1 MRPPPLDDDVNES
14 FGWCCDEFFGAFSNV
29 QFSLSIGNNFY
40 HHTFTSSSSSAHHG
54 EREREREREMHGTTT
69 AGLVSTSLSP
79 TFFSRGR
86 RGSFGGRWRRD
97 ADARFCRLGCVE
109 LTTRKRRRR
118 RKERIENAVSATRKM
133 EENGGDE
140 NKSERM
146 ERGRNA
152 SGSGRGDASPSSS
165 YRKKK
170 NRRLNRKKRREQL
183 QERNRSE
190 RENDVVAEGTT
201 FPLSE
206 SNDENKAKE
215 TVIEVMSSS
224 KESSKYGSIQETTT
238 SISTASSRDEMA
250 EPEVVVATDDLQ
262 QEGWAFTFP
271 KSMDELSYTYQSAP
285 ARYKLMVCCACAFVV
300 CNMDKINMSVAVI
313 PMSREFSWDTA
324 QSGILQSSFFYGFA
338 LSQIP
343 GGFMNTKYGG
353 ARVLPFG
360 LSFISLATLAIPFA
374 GDNLPALFFARAL
387 VGLGEGVVPSA
398 VTDII
403 ARAMPVGERSR
414 AVAFTF
420 SGFNVGSIL
429 GLSVAPF
436 IMEKTGWRGMF
447 DIFGSFGALWIVIAL
462 GLFGAGGVTTNAVD
476 EGKIPVTNLF
486 GSRQEAEEPGK
497 ANEEITFEDVPWGQ
511 FANSD
516 PIKAL
521 AFVHFVGNW
530 GTYVVLAWLPTYFT
544 EEVGL
549 SLTNASLLTLLPPVA
564 NIAVGTLAGPT
575 ADRLIQR
582 GTDLTLVRKGCQSV
596 AFAAPAFAMLL
607 STYFEDPVAT
617 VILLTIGISFQSFS
631 YAGLYSNHQDLSP
644 KYASIFLGIT
654 NTCGALPGVIGVPL
668 TGYLI
673 KETQEWELSMFGP
686 AIILYCLG
694 IAVYWKWGSGKRLA
708 FDKPK
713 ST

>member
-1 MRPPPLDDDVNES
+1 MRAADDDEEEEEE
-14 FGWCCDEFFGAFSNV
+14 DERVMIASSRYFSV
-29 QFSLSIGNNFY
+29 AA
-40 HHTFTSSSSSAHHG
+40 SSSA
-54 EREREREREMHGTTT
+54 
-69 AGLVSTSLSP
+69 
-79 TFFSRGR
+79 RG
-86 RGSFGGRWRRD
+86 
-97 ADARFCRLGCVE
+97 ADE
-109 LTTRKRRRR
+109 RRRR
-118 RKERIENAVSATRKM
+118 RNKNELWCRPCFNKMTVESSMRRTRVKATRNEDEEDFEDVSSSFSFMVSSGNDNNNNNSNNNNNNRRMNRKERRRLLGERKKQRSENEEEDNKDDESNEVKERMIEMTRSSS
-133 EENGGDE
+133 EENNSKLE
-140 NKSERM
+140 P
-146 ERGRNA
+146 RGA
-152 SGSGRGDASPSSS
+152 A
-165 YRKKK
+165 
-170 NRRLNRKKRREQL
+170 
-183 QERNRSE
+183 
-190 RENDVVAEGTT
+190 AE
-201 FPLSE
+201 
-206 SNDENKAKE
+206 K
-215 TVIEVMSSS
+215 
-224 KESSKYGSIQETTT
+224 TTT
-238 SISTASSRDEMA
+238 TTTTVSRSDDATA
-250 EPEVVVATDDLQ
+250 EPEVVLTTDDMQ

-271 KSMDELSYTYQSAP
+271 KSVNELSDTYQSAP

-343 GGFMNTKYGG
+343 GGFLNTKFGG
-353 ARVLPFG
+353 ARVLPLG
-360 LSFISLATLAIPFA
+360 LTFISLATLAIPVA

-436 IMEKTGWRGMF
+436 IMEKTGWKGMF
-447 DIFGSFGALWIVIAL
+447 DIFGSFGALWIVLAL
-462 GLFGAGGVTTNAVD
+462 GMFAAGGVTTKAID
-476 EGKIPVTNLF
+476 EGKTPVTNLF
-486 GSRQEAEEPGK
+486 GSRQEADEEPGK
-497 ANEEITFEDVPWGQ
+497 PKEEITFENVPWGQ

-544 EEVGL
+544 QEVGL
-549 SLTNASLLTLLPPVA
+549 SLTNASLLTLLPPIA

-575 ADRLIQR
+575 ADGLIQR
-582 GTDLTLVRKGCQSV
+582 GTDLTIVRKGCQSV

-644 KYASIFLGIT
+644 KYASILLGIT

-686 AIILYCLG
+686 AIILYSLG
-694 IAVYWKWGSGKRLA
+694 IAAYWKWGSGERLV
-708 FDKPK
+708 FETKVNVE
-713 ST
+713 

>member
-1 MRPPPLDDDVNES
+1 MRAADDDEEEEEEE
-14 FGWCCDEFFGAFSNV
+14 DERVMIASSRYFSV
-29 QFSLSIGNNFY
+29 AA
-40 HHTFTSSSSSAHHG
+40 SSSA
-54 EREREREREMHGTTT
+54 
-69 AGLVSTSLSP
+69 
-79 TFFSRGR
+79 RG
-86 RGSFGGRWRRD
+86 
-97 ADARFCRLGCVE
+97 ADE
-109 LTTRKRRRR
+109 RRRR
-118 RKERIENAVSATRKM
+118 RRNKNELWCRPCFNKMTVESSMRRTRVKATRNEDEEDFEDVSSSFSFMVSSGNDNNNNNSNNNNNRRMNRKERRRLLGERKKQRSEKEEEDNKDDESNEVKERMIEMTRSSS
-133 EENGGDE
+133 EENNSKLE
-140 NKSERM
+140 P
-146 ERGRNA
+146 RGA
-152 SGSGRGDASPSSS
+152 A
-165 YRKKK
+165 
-170 NRRLNRKKRREQL
+170 
-183 QERNRSE
+183 
-190 RENDVVAEGTT
+190 AE
-201 FPLSE
+201 
-206 SNDENKAKE
+206 K
-215 TVIEVMSSS
+215 
-224 KESSKYGSIQETTT
+224 TTT
-238 SISTASSRDEMA
+238 TTTTVSRSDDATA
-250 EPEVVVATDDLQ
+250 EPEVVLTTDDMQ

-271 KSMDELSYTYQSAP
+271 KSVNELSDTYQSAP

-343 GGFMNTKYGG
+343 GGFLNTKFGG
-353 ARVLPFG
+353 ARVLPLG
-360 LSFISLATLAIPFA
+360 LTFISLATLAIPVA

-447 DIFGSFGALWIVIAL
+447 DIFGSFGALWIVLAL
-462 GLFGAGGVTTNAVD
+462 GMFAAGGVTTKAID
-476 EGKIPVTNLF
+476 EGKTPVTNLF
-486 GSRQEAEEPGK
+486 GSRQEAEEEPGK
-497 ANEEITFEDVPWGQ
+497 PKEEITFENVPWGQ

-544 EEVGL
+544 QEVGL
-549 SLTNASLLTLLPPVA
+549 SLTNASLLTLLPPIA

-575 ADRLIQR
+575 ADGLIQR
-582 GTDLTLVRKGCQSV
+582 GTDLTIVRKGCQSV

-644 KYASIFLGIT
+644 KYASILLGIT

-686 AIILYCLG
+686 AIILYSLG
-694 IAVYWKWGSGKRLA
+694 IAAYWKWGSGERLV
-708 FDKPK
+708 FETKVNVE
-713 ST
+713 

>member
-1 MRPPPLDDDVNES
+1 MRAADDDEEEEEEE
-14 FGWCCDEFFGAFSNV
+14 DERVMIASSRYFSV
-29 QFSLSIGNNFY
+29 AA
-40 HHTFTSSSSSAHHG
+40 SSSA
-54 EREREREREMHGTTT
+54 
-69 AGLVSTSLSP
+69 
-79 TFFSRGR
+79 RG
-86 RGSFGGRWRRD
+86 
-97 ADARFCRLGCVE
+97 ADE
-109 LTTRKRRRR
+109 RRRR
-118 RKERIENAVSATRKM
+118 RRNKNELWCRPCFNKMTVESSMRRTRVKATRNEDEEDFEDVSSSFSFMVSSGNDNNNNNSNNNNNRRMNRKERRRLLGERKKQRSEKEEEDNKDDESNEVKERMIKMTRSSS
-133 EENGGDE
+133 EENNSKLE
-140 NKSERM
+140 P
-146 ERGRNA
+146 RGA
-152 SGSGRGDASPSSS
+152 A
-165 YRKKK
+165 
-170 NRRLNRKKRREQL
+170 
-183 QERNRSE
+183 
-190 RENDVVAEGTT
+190 AE
-201 FPLSE
+201 
-206 SNDENKAKE
+206 K
-215 TVIEVMSSS
+215 
-224 KESSKYGSIQETTT
+224 TTT
-238 SISTASSRDEMA
+238 TTTTVSRSDDATA
-250 EPEVVVATDDLQ
+250 EPEVVLTTDDMQ

-271 KSMDELSYTYQSAP
+271 KSVNELSDTYQSAP

-343 GGFMNTKYGG
+343 GGFLNTKFGG
-353 ARVLPFG
+353 ARVLPLG
-360 LSFISLATLAIPFA
+360 LTFISLATLAIPVA

-436 IMEKTGWRGMF
+436 IMEKTGWKGMF
-447 DIFGSFGALWIVIAL
+447 DIFGSFGALWIVLAL
-462 GLFGAGGVTTNAVD
+462 GLFAAGGVTTKAID
-476 EGKIPVTNLF
+476 EGKTPVTNLF
-486 GSRQEAEEPGK
+486 GSRQEAEDEPGK
-497 ANEEITFEDVPWGQ
+497 PKEEITFENVPWGQ

-544 EEVGL
+544 QEVGL
-549 SLTNASLLTLLPPVA
+549 SLTNASLLTLLPPIA

-575 ADRLIQR
+575 ADGLIQR
-582 GTDLTLVRKGCQSV
+582 GTDLTIVRKGCQSV

-644 KYASIFLGIT
+644 KYASILLGIT

-686 AIILYCLG
+686 AIILYSLG
-694 IAVYWKWGSGKRLA
+694 IAAYWKWGSGERLV
-708 FDKPK
+708 FETKVNVE
-713 ST
+713 

>member
-1 MRPPPLDDDVNES
+1 MTKS
-14 FGWCCDEFFGAFSNV
+14 KADEFGKIFLQRERTRARKEER
-29 QFSLSIGNNFY
+29 QRE
-40 HHTFTSSSSSAHHG
+40 T
-54 EREREREREMHGTTT
+54 ERERESQLTMLAAASSFPSTFSFFNAAKTKNRRRRRGGCCRCSSSTRRGGEEEHRRRRGKERINNNNKSNGRKESFDDVFSLKATT
-69 AGLVSTSLSP
+69 APSDGGGGE
-79 TFFSRGR
+79 RG
-86 RGSFGGRWRRD
+86 GNED
-97 ADARFCRLGCVE
+97 EIVE
-109 LTTRKRRRR
+109 AEKRRRR
-118 RKERIENAVSATRKM
+118 DGAGEASSSSGSVESTNNNNKRLKNRKERRRFGKIAR
-133 EENGGDE
+133 GGDDGKE
-140 NKSERM
+140 GSVVSSFVNESANRM
-146 ERGRNA
+146 
-152 SGSGRGDASPSSS
+152 
-165 YRKKK
+165 
-170 NRRLNRKKRREQL
+170 
-183 QERNRSE
+183 
-190 RENDVVAEGTT
+190 
-201 FPLSE
+201 
-206 SNDENKAKE
+206 KE
-215 TVIEVMSSS
+215 EVMKMTSSS
-224 KESSKYGSIQETTT
+224 KESGAYEPNAASAARTTT
-238 SISTASSRDEMA
+238 ALSKRSDDAA
-250 EPEVVVATDDLQ
+250 VEPEVVLTTDDMQ

-271 KSMDELSYTYQSAP
+271 KSVDELSNTYQSAP

-313 PMSREFSWDTA
+313 PMSREFAWDTA

-343 GGFMNTKYGG
+343 GGFLNTKFGG
-353 ARVLPFG
+353 ARVLPLG
-360 LSFISLATLAIPFA
+360 LTFISLATLAIPFA

-447 DIFGSFGALWIVIAL
+447 DIFGSFGALWIVLAL
-462 GLFGAGGVTTNAVD
+462 GLFSAGGVTTRAID
-476 EGKIPVTNLF
+476 EGKVPVTNLF
-486 GSRQEAEEPGK
+486 GSRQEAESEPGK
-497 ANEEITFEDVPWGQ
+497 PKEEITFENVPWGQ

-544 EEVGL
+544 QEVGL
-549 SLTNASLLTLLPPVA
+549 SLTNASLLTLLPPIA

-575 ADRLIQR
+575 ADGLIQR

-644 KYASIFLGIT
+644 KYASILLGIT

-686 AIILYCLG
+686 AIILYSLG
-694 IAVYWKWGSGKRLA
+694 IAAYWKWGSGERLE

>member
-1 MRPPPLDDDVNES
+1 MQARAGDDDEEDEREMVFASSSRS
-14 FGWCCDEFFGAFSNV
+14 FSVA
-29 QFSLSIGNNFY
+29 
-40 HHTFTSSSSSAHHG
+40 TSSSSASCG
-54 EREREREREMHGTTT
+54 
-69 AGLVSTSLSP
+69 
-79 TFFSRGR
+79 
-86 RGSFGGRWRRD
+86 
-97 ADARFCRLGCVE
+97 ADE
-109 LTTRKRRRR
+109 RRRR
-118 RKERIENAVSATRKM
+118 RNKNELCRPCFNKTTVESSSMRRTRVKATRNENEEDFEDVPSSFSFMVSSGNDNNTNNSNTNNNRRMNRKERRRMLGERKKQTVLSENEEEDDKDDESNKTKEMMIEMTRSSS
-133 EENGGDE
+133 EENNSKLE
-140 NKSERM
+140 P
-146 ERGRNA
+146 RGTA
-152 SGSGRGDASPSSS
+152 
-165 YRKKK
+165 
-170 NRRLNRKKRREQL
+170 
-183 QERNRSE
+183 
-190 RENDVVAEGTT
+190 AEKTR
-201 FPLSE
+201 
-206 SNDENKAKE
+206 
-215 TVIEVMSSS
+215 
-224 KESSKYGSIQETTT
+224 TTT
-238 SISTASSRDEMA
+238 TTVSRSDDATA
-250 EPEVVVATDDLQ
+250 EPEVVLTTDDMQ

-271 KSMDELSYTYQSAP
+271 KSVNELSDTYQSAP

-343 GGFMNTKYGG
+343 GGFLNTKFGG
-353 ARVLPFG
+353 ARVLPLG
-360 LSFISLATLAIPFA
+360 LTFISLATLAIPLA

-447 DIFGSFGALWIVIAL
+447 DIFGSFGALWIVLAL
-462 GLFGAGGVTTNAVD
+462 GLFAAGGVTTKAID
-476 EGKIPVTNLF
+476 EGKTPVTNLF
-486 GSRQEAEEPGK
+486 GSRQEADQEPGK
-497 ANEEITFEDVPWGQ
+497 PKEEITFENVPWGQ

-544 EEVGL
+544 QEVGL
-549 SLTNASLLTLLPPVA
+549 SLTNASLLTLLPPIA

-575 ADRLIQR
+575 ADGLIQR
-582 GTDLTLVRKGCQSV
+582 GTDLTIVRKGCQSV

-644 KYASIFLGIT
+644 KYASILLGIT

-686 AIILYCLG
+686 AIILYSLG
-694 IAVYWKWGSGKRLA
+694 IAAYWKWGSGERLV
-708 FDKPK
+708 FETKVNVE
-713 ST
+713 

>member
-1 MRPPPLDDDVNES
+1 MMLAAASSFPSTFSFFNAAKTKNRRRRRGCCRCSSSTRRGGEEEHRRRRGKERINNNKSNGRKESFDDV
-14 FGWCCDEFFGAFSNV
+14 
-29 QFSLSIGNNFY
+29 FSLKATTAPSDGGG
-40 HHTFTSSSSSAHHG
+40 G
-54 EREREREREMHGTTT
+54 ER
-69 AGLVSTSLSP
+69 
-79 TFFSRGR
+79 
-86 RGSFGGRWRRD
+86 GGNED
-97 ADARFCRLGCVE
+97 EIVE
-109 LTTRKRRRR
+109 AEKRRRR
-118 RKERIENAVSATRKM
+118 DGAGEASSSSGSVESTNNNNKRLKNRKERRRFGKIAR
-133 EENGGDE
+133 GGDDGKE
-140 NKSERM
+140 GSVVSSFVNESANRM
-146 ERGRNA
+146 
-152 SGSGRGDASPSSS
+152 
-165 YRKKK
+165 
-170 NRRLNRKKRREQL
+170 
-183 QERNRSE
+183 
-190 RENDVVAEGTT
+190 
-201 FPLSE
+201 
-206 SNDENKAKE
+206 KE
-215 TVIEVMSSS
+215 EVMKMTSSS
-224 KESSKYGSIQETTT
+224 KESGAYEPNAASAARTTT
-238 SISTASSRDEMA
+238 ALSKRSDDAA
-250 EPEVVVATDDLQ
+250 VEPEVVLTTDDMQ

-271 KSMDELSYTYQSAP
+271 KSVDELSNTYQSAP

-313 PMSREFSWDTA
+313 PMSREFAWDTA

-343 GGFMNTKYGG
+343 GGFLNTKFGG
-353 ARVLPFG
+353 ARVLPLG
-360 LSFISLATLAIPFA
+360 LTFISLATLAIPFA

-447 DIFGSFGALWIVIAL
+447 DIFGSFGALWIVLAL
-462 GLFGAGGVTTNAVD
+462 GLFSAGGVTTRAID
-476 EGKIPVTNLF
+476 EGKVPVTNLF
-486 GSRQEAEEPGK
+486 GSRQEAESEPGK
-497 ANEEITFEDVPWGQ
+497 PKEEITFENVPWGQ

-544 EEVGL
+544 QEVGL
-549 SLTNASLLTLLPPVA
+549 SLTNASLLTLLPPIA

-575 ADRLIQR
+575 ADGLIQR

-644 KYASIFLGIT
+644 KYASILLGIT

-686 AIILYCLG
+686 AIILYSLG
-694 IAVYWKWGSGKRLA
+694 IAAYWKWGSGERLE

>member
-1 MRPPPLDDDVNES
+1 MLAASS
-14 FGWCCDEFFGAFSNV
+14 FPSAFSFNA
-29 QFSLSIGNNFY
+29 
-40 HHTFTSSSSSAHHG
+40 SA
-54 EREREREREMHGTTT
+54 TTT
-69 AGLVSTSLSP
+69 N
-79 TFFSRGR
+79 
-86 RGSFGGRWRRD
+86 
-97 ADARFCRLGCVE
+97 
-109 LTTRKRRRR
+109 RRRR
-118 RKERIENAVSATRKM
+118 RRRGGGGEEHRRRRGKEWIDDNSGGRTKSFDVFSLKATAPSGGGGGGGERGGNEDEIVEAEKRRRDGAGEASSSSGSVESTKNNKRLKNRKERRRFSKIAL
-133 EENGGDE
+133 GGDGD
-140 NKSERM
+140 K
-146 ERGRNA
+146 GRVV
-152 SGSGRGDASPSSS
+152 SSF
-165 YRKKK
+165 
-170 NRRLNRKKRREQL
+170 
-183 QERNRSE
+183 
-190 RENDVVAEGTT
+190 V
-201 FPLSE
+201 SE
-206 SNDENKAKE
+206 SANKMKE
-215 TVIEVMSSS
+215 EVMKMTSSS
-224 KESSKYGSIQETTT
+224 KESGAYEPKAASAARTTT
-238 SISTASSRDEMA
+238 ALSKRSDDAA
-250 EPEVVVATDDLQ
+250 VEPEVVLTTDDMQ

-271 KSMDELSYTYQSAP
+271 KSVDELSNTYQSAP

-313 PMSREFSWDTA
+313 PMSREFAWDTA

-343 GGFMNTKYGG
+343 GGFLNTKFGG
-353 ARVLPFG
+353 ARVLPLG
-360 LSFISLATLAIPFA
+360 LTFISLATLAIPFA

-447 DIFGSFGALWIVIAL
+447 GIFGSFGALWIVLAL
-462 GLFGAGGVTTNAVD
+462 SLFSAGGVTTRAID
-476 EGKIPVTNLF
+476 EGKVPVTNLF
-486 GSRQEAEEPGK
+486 GSRQVAEGEPGK
-497 ANEEITFEDVPWGQ
+497 PKEEITFENVPWGQ

-544 EEVGL
+544 QEVGL
-549 SLTNASLLTLLPPVA
+549 SLTNASLLTLLPPIA

-575 ADRLIQR
+575 ADGLIQR

-644 KYASIFLGIT
+644 KYASILLGIT
-654 NTCGALPGVIGVPL
+654 NTCGAFPGVIGVPL

-686 AIILYCLG
+686 AIILYSLG
-694 IAVYWKWGSGKRLA
+694 IAAYWKWGSGERLE

>member
-1 MRPPPLDDDVNES
+1 MRRTRVKATRNENEEDFEDVPSS
-14 FGWCCDEFFGAFSNV
+14 FSFMVSSGNDNNTNNSNT
-29 QFSLSIGNNFY
+29 NNN
-40 HHTFTSSSSSAHHG
+40 
-54 EREREREREMHGTTT
+54 
-69 AGLVSTSLSP
+69 
-79 TFFSRGR
+79 R
-86 RGSFGGRWRRD
+86 RMN
-97 ADARFCRLGCVE
+97 
-109 LTTRKRRRR
+109 
-118 RKERIENAVSATRKM
+118 RKERRRMLGERKKQTVLSENEEEDDKDDESNKTKEMMIEMTRSSS
-133 EENGGDE
+133 EENNSKLE
-140 NKSERM
+140 P
-146 ERGRNA
+146 RGTA
-152 SGSGRGDASPSSS
+152 
-165 YRKKK
+165 
-170 NRRLNRKKRREQL
+170 
-183 QERNRSE
+183 
-190 RENDVVAEGTT
+190 AEKTR
-201 FPLSE
+201 
-206 SNDENKAKE
+206 
-215 TVIEVMSSS
+215 
-224 KESSKYGSIQETTT
+224 TTT
-238 SISTASSRDEMA
+238 TTVSRSDDATA
-250 EPEVVVATDDLQ
+250 EPEVVLTTDDMQ

-271 KSMDELSYTYQSAP
+271 KTVNELSDSYQSAP

-343 GGFMNTKYGG
+343 GGFLNTKFGG
-353 ARVLPFG
+353 ARVLPLG
-360 LSFISLATLAIPFA
+360 LTFISLAT
-374 GDNLPALFFARAL
+374 AL

-447 DIFGSFGALWIVIAL
+447 DIFGSFGALWIVLAL
-462 GLFGAGGVTTNAVD
+462 GLFAAGGVTTKAID
-476 EGKIPVTNLF
+476 EGKTPVTNLF
-486 GSRQEAEEPGK
+486 GSRQEADEEPGK
-497 ANEEITFEDVPWGQ
+497 PKEEITFENVPWGQ

-544 EEVGL
+544 QEVGL
-549 SLTNASLLTLLPPVA
+549 SLTNASLLTLLPPIA

-575 ADRLIQR
+575 ADGLIQR
-582 GTDLTLVRKGCQSV
+582 GTDLTIVRKGCQSV

-644 KYASIFLGIT
+644 KYASILLGIT

-686 AIILYCLG
+686 AIILYSLG
-694 IAVYWKWGSGKRLA
+694 ITAYWKWGSGERLV
-708 FDKPK
+708 FETKVNVE
-713 ST
+713 

>member
-1 MRPPPLDDDVNES
+1 MRAADDDEEEEEEE
-14 FGWCCDEFFGAFSNV
+14 DERVMIASSRYFSV
-29 QFSLSIGNNFY
+29 AA
-40 HHTFTSSSSSAHHG
+40 SSSA
-54 EREREREREMHGTTT
+54 
-69 AGLVSTSLSP
+69 
-79 TFFSRGR
+79 RG
-86 RGSFGGRWRRD
+86 
-97 ADARFCRLGCVE
+97 ADE
-109 LTTRKRRRR
+109 RRRR
-118 RKERIENAVSATRKM
+118 RRNKNELWCRPCFNKMTVESSMRRTRVKATRNEDEEDFEDVSSSFSFMVSSGNDNNNNNSNNNNNRRMNRKERRRLLGERKKQRSEKEEEDNKDDESNEVKERMIEMTRSSS
-133 EENGGDE
+133 EENNSKLE
-140 NKSERM
+140 P
-146 ERGRNA
+146 RGA
-152 SGSGRGDASPSSS
+152 A
-165 YRKKK
+165 
-170 NRRLNRKKRREQL
+170 
-183 QERNRSE
+183 
-190 RENDVVAEGTT
+190 AE
-201 FPLSE
+201 
-206 SNDENKAKE
+206 K
-215 TVIEVMSSS
+215 
-224 KESSKYGSIQETTT
+224 TTT
-238 SISTASSRDEMA
+238 TTTTVSRSDDATA
-250 EPEVVVATDDLQ
+250 EPEVVLTTDDMQ

-271 KSMDELSYTYQSAP
+271 KSVNELSDTYQSAP

-343 GGFMNTKYGG
+343 GGFLNTKFGG
-353 ARVLPFG
+353 ARVLPLG
-360 LSFISLATLAIPFA
+360 LTFISLATLAIPVA

-436 IMEKTGWRGMF
+436 IMEKTGWKGMF
-447 DIFGSFGALWIVIAL
+447 DIFGSFGALWIVLAL
-462 GLFGAGGVTTNAVD
+462 GMFAAGGVTTKAID
-476 EGKIPVTNLF
+476 EGKTPVTNLF
-486 GSRQEAEEPGK
+486 GSRQEAEEEPGK
-497 ANEEITFEDVPWGQ
+497 PKEEITFENVPWGQ

-544 EEVGL
+544 QEVGL
-549 SLTNASLLTLLPPVA
+549 SLTNASLLTLLPPIA

-575 ADRLIQR
+575 ADGLIQR
-582 GTDLTLVRKGCQSV
+582 GTDLTIVRKGCQSV

-644 KYASIFLGIT
+644 KYASILLGIT

-686 AIILYCLG
+686 AIILYSLG
-694 IAVYWKWGSGKRLA
+694 IAAYWKWGSGERLV
-708 FDKPK
+708 FETKVNVE
-713 ST
+713 

>member
-1 MRPPPLDDDVNES
+1 VQARADDDDEEDEREMVFASSSRS
-14 FGWCCDEFFGAFSNV
+14 FSVA
-29 QFSLSIGNNFY
+29 
-40 HHTFTSSSSSAHHG
+40 TSSSSASCG
-54 EREREREREMHGTTT
+54 
-69 AGLVSTSLSP
+69 
-79 TFFSRGR
+79 
-86 RGSFGGRWRRD
+86 
-97 ADARFCRLGCVE
+97 ADE
-109 LTTRKRRRR
+109 RRRR
-118 RKERIENAVSATRKM
+118 RNKNELCRPCFNKTNVESSSMRRTRVKATRNENEEDFEDVPSSFSFMVSSGNDNNTNNSNTNNNRRMNRKERRRMLGERKKQTVLSENEEEDDKDDESNKTKEMMIEMTRSSS
-133 EENGGDE
+133 EENNSKLE
-140 NKSERM
+140 P
-146 ERGRNA
+146 RGTA
-152 SGSGRGDASPSSS
+152 
-165 YRKKK
+165 
-170 NRRLNRKKRREQL
+170 
-183 QERNRSE
+183 
-190 RENDVVAEGTT
+190 AEKTR
-201 FPLSE
+201 
-206 SNDENKAKE
+206 
-215 TVIEVMSSS
+215 
-224 KESSKYGSIQETTT
+224 TTT
-238 SISTASSRDEMA
+238 TTVSRSDDATA
-250 EPEVVVATDDLQ
+250 EPEVVLTTDDMQ

-271 KSMDELSYTYQSAP
+271 KTVNELSDTYQSAP

-343 GGFMNTKYGG
+343 GGFLNTKFGG
-353 ARVLPFG
+353 ARVLPLG
-360 LSFISLATLAIPFA
+360 LTFISLATLAIPLA

-447 DIFGSFGALWIVIAL
+447 DIFGSFGALWIVLAL
-462 GLFGAGGVTTNAVD
+462 GLFAAGGVTTKAID
-476 EGKIPVTNLF
+476 EGKTPVTNLF
-486 GSRQEAEEPGK
+486 GSRQEADEEPGK
-497 ANEEITFEDVPWGQ
+497 PKEEITFENVPWGQ

-544 EEVGL
+544 QEVGL
-549 SLTNASLLTLLPPVA
+549 SLTNASLLTLLPPIA

-575 ADRLIQR
+575 ADGLIQR
-582 GTDLTLVRKGCQSV
+582 GTDLTIVRKGCQSV

-644 KYASIFLGIT
+644 KYASILLGIT

-686 AIILYCLG
+686 AIILYSLG
-694 IAVYWKWGSGKRLA
+694 IAAYWKWGSGERLV
-708 FDKPK
+708 FETKVNVE
-713 ST
+713 

>member
-1 MRPPPLDDDVNES
+1 VRAADDDEEEEEEE
-14 FGWCCDEFFGAFSNV
+14 DERVMIASSRYFSV
-29 QFSLSIGNNFY
+29 AA
-40 HHTFTSSSSSAHHG
+40 SSSA
-54 EREREREREMHGTTT
+54 
-69 AGLVSTSLSP
+69 
-79 TFFSRGR
+79 RG
-86 RGSFGGRWRRD
+86 
-97 ADARFCRLGCVE
+97 ADE
-109 LTTRKRRRR
+109 RRRR
-118 RKERIENAVSATRKM
+118 RRNKNELWCRPCFNKMTVESSMRRTRVKATRNEDEEDFEDVSSSFSFMVSSGNDNNNNNSNNNNNRRMNRKERRRLLGERKKQRSENEEEDNKDDESNEVKERMIKMTRSSS
-133 EENGGDE
+133 EENNSKLEPIG
-140 NKSERM
+140 
-146 ERGRNA
+146 A
-152 SGSGRGDASPSSS
+152 A
-165 YRKKK
+165 
-170 NRRLNRKKRREQL
+170 
-183 QERNRSE
+183 
-190 RENDVVAEGTT
+190 AE
-201 FPLSE
+201 
-206 SNDENKAKE
+206 K
-215 TVIEVMSSS
+215 
-224 KESSKYGSIQETTT
+224 TTT
-238 SISTASSRDEMA
+238 TTTTVSRSDDATA
-250 EPEVVVATDDLQ
+250 EPEVVLTTDDMQ

-271 KSMDELSYTYQSAP
+271 KSVNELSDTYQSAP

-343 GGFMNTKYGG
+343 GGFLNTKFGG
-353 ARVLPFG
+353 ARVLPLG
-360 LSFISLATLAIPFA
+360 LTFISLATLAIPVA

-436 IMEKTGWRGMF
+436 IMEKTGWKGMF
-447 DIFGSFGALWIVIAL
+447 DIFGSFGALWIVLAL
-462 GLFGAGGVTTNAVD
+462 GMFAAGGVTTKAID
-476 EGKIPVTNLF
+476 EGKTPVTNLF
-486 GSRQEAEEPGK
+486 GSRQEAEEEPGK
-497 ANEEITFEDVPWGQ
+497 PKEEITFENVPWGQ

-544 EEVGL
+544 QEVGL
-549 SLTNASLLTLLPPVA
+549 SLTNASLLTLLPPIA

-575 ADRLIQR
+575 ADGLIQR
-582 GTDLTLVRKGCQSV
+582 GTDLTIVRKGCQSV

-644 KYASIFLGIT
+644 KYASILLGIT

-686 AIILYCLG
+686 AIILYSLG
-694 IAVYWKWGSGKRLA
+694 IAAYWKWGSGERLV
-708 FDKPK
+708 FETKVNVE
-713 ST
+713 

>member
-1 MRPPPLDDDVNES
+1 
-14 FGWCCDEFFGAFSNV
+14 
-29 QFSLSIGNNFY
+29 
-40 HHTFTSSSSSAHHG
+40 
-54 EREREREREMHGTTT
+54 MHGTT
-69 AGLVSTSLSP
+69 AARLASTSLSP

-86 RGSFGGRWRRD
+86 RGSFGLRWRD
-97 ADARFCRLGCVE
+97 EDARCRLGCVE

-118 RKERIENAVSATRKM
+118 RKERIENAVNASATRKM

-140 NKSERM
+140 NKRERM
-146 ERGRNA
+146 ERERNA

-238 SISTASSRDEMA
+238 SIPTASSRDEMA

-686 AIILYCLG
+686 AIILYSLG

>member
-1 MRPPPLDDDVNES
+1 VRAADDDEEEEEEE
-14 FGWCCDEFFGAFSNV
+14 DERVMIASSRYFSV
-29 QFSLSIGNNFY
+29 AA
-40 HHTFTSSSSSAHHG
+40 SSSA
-54 EREREREREMHGTTT
+54 
-69 AGLVSTSLSP
+69 
-79 TFFSRGR
+79 RG
-86 RGSFGGRWRRD
+86 
-97 ADARFCRLGCVE
+97 ADE
-109 LTTRKRRRR
+109 RRRR
-118 RKERIENAVSATRKM
+118 RRNKNELWCRPCFNKMTVESSMRRTRVKATRNEDEEDFEDVSSSFSFMVSSGNDNNNNNSNNNNNRRMNRKERRRLLGERKKQRSEKEEEDNKDDESNEVKERMIEMTRSSS
-133 EENGGDE
+133 EENNSKLE
-140 NKSERM
+140 P
-146 ERGRNA
+146 RGA
-152 SGSGRGDASPSSS
+152 A
-165 YRKKK
+165 
-170 NRRLNRKKRREQL
+170 
-183 QERNRSE
+183 
-190 RENDVVAEGTT
+190 AE
-201 FPLSE
+201 
-206 SNDENKAKE
+206 K
-215 TVIEVMSSS
+215 
-224 KESSKYGSIQETTT
+224 TTT
-238 SISTASSRDEMA
+238 TTTTVSRSDDATA
-250 EPEVVVATDDLQ
+250 EPEVVLTTDDMQ

-271 KSMDELSYTYQSAP
+271 KSVNELSDTYQSAP

-343 GGFMNTKYGG
+343 GGFLNTKFGG
-353 ARVLPFG
+353 ARVLPLG
-360 LSFISLATLAIPFA
+360 LTFISLATLAIPVA

-436 IMEKTGWRGMF
+436 IMEKTGWKGMF
-447 DIFGSFGALWIVIAL
+447 DIFGSFGALWIVLAL
-462 GLFGAGGVTTNAVD
+462 GMFAAGGVTTKAID
-476 EGKIPVTNLF
+476 EGKTPVTNLF
-486 GSRQEAEEPGK
+486 GSRQEAEEEPGK
-497 ANEEITFEDVPWGQ
+497 PKEEITFENVPWGQ

-544 EEVGL
+544 QEVGL
-549 SLTNASLLTLLPPVA
+549 SLTNASLLTLLPPIA

-575 ADRLIQR
+575 ADGLIQR
-582 GTDLTLVRKGCQSV
+582 GTDLTIVRKGCQSV

-644 KYASIFLGIT
+644 KYASILLGIT

-686 AIILYCLG
+686 AIILYSLG
-694 IAVYWKWGSGKRLA
+694 IAAYWKWGSGERLV
-708 FDKPK
+708 FETKVNVE
-713 ST
+713 

>member
-1 MRPPPLDDDVNES
+1 MRRTRVKATRNENEEDFEDVPSS
-14 FGWCCDEFFGAFSNV
+14 FSFMISSGNDNNTNNSNT
-29 QFSLSIGNNFY
+29 NNN
-40 HHTFTSSSSSAHHG
+40 
-54 EREREREREMHGTTT
+54 
-69 AGLVSTSLSP
+69 
-79 TFFSRGR
+79 R
-86 RGSFGGRWRRD
+86 RMN
-97 ADARFCRLGCVE
+97 
-109 LTTRKRRRR
+109 
-118 RKERIENAVSATRKM
+118 RKERRRMLGERKKQTVLSENEEEDDKDDESNKTKEMMIEMTRSSS
-133 EENGGDE
+133 EENNSKLE
-140 NKSERM
+140 P
-146 ERGRNA
+146 RGTA
-152 SGSGRGDASPSSS
+152 
-165 YRKKK
+165 
-170 NRRLNRKKRREQL
+170 
-183 QERNRSE
+183 
-190 RENDVVAEGTT
+190 AEKTR
-201 FPLSE
+201 
-206 SNDENKAKE
+206 
-215 TVIEVMSSS
+215 
-224 KESSKYGSIQETTT
+224 TTT
-238 SISTASSRDEMA
+238 MTVSRSDDATA
-250 EPEVVVATDDLQ
+250 EPEVVLTTDDMQ

-271 KSMDELSYTYQSAP
+271 KTVNELSDTYQSAP

-343 GGFMNTKYGG
+343 GGFLNTKFGG
-353 ARVLPFG
+353 ARVLPLG
-360 LSFISLATLAIPFA
+360 LTFISLATLAIPLA

-447 DIFGSFGALWIVIAL
+447 DIFGSFGALWIVLAL
-462 GLFGAGGVTTNAVD
+462 GLFAAGGVTTKAID
-476 EGKIPVTNLF
+476 EGKTPVTNLF
-486 GSRQEAEEPGK
+486 GSRQEADEEPGK
-497 ANEEITFEDVPWGQ
+497 PKEEITFENVPWGQ

-544 EEVGL
+544 QEVGL
-549 SLTNASLLTLLPPVA
+549 SLTNASLLTLLPPIA

-575 ADRLIQR
+575 ADGLIQR
-582 GTDLTLVRKGCQSV
+582 GTDLTIVRKGCQSV

-644 KYASIFLGIT
+644 KYASILLGIT

-686 AIILYCLG
+686 AIILYSLG
-694 IAVYWKWGSGKRLA
+694 IAAYWKWGSGERLV
-708 FDKPK
+708 FETKVNVE
-713 ST
+713 

>member
-1 MRPPPLDDDVNES
+1 MQARADDDDEEDEREMVFASSSRS
-14 FGWCCDEFFGAFSNV
+14 FSVA
-29 QFSLSIGNNFY
+29 
-40 HHTFTSSSSSAHHG
+40 TSSSSASCG
-54 EREREREREMHGTTT
+54 
-69 AGLVSTSLSP
+69 
-79 TFFSRGR
+79 
-86 RGSFGGRWRRD
+86 
-97 ADARFCRLGCVE
+97 ADE
-109 LTTRKRRRR
+109 RRRR
-118 RKERIENAVSATRKM
+118 RNKNELCRPCFNKTNVESSSMRRTRVKATRNENEEDFEDVPSSFSFMVSSGNDNNTNNSNTNNNRRMNRKERRRMLGERKKQTVLSENEEEDDKDDESNKTKEMMIEMTRSSS
-133 EENGGDE
+133 EENNSKLE
-140 NKSERM
+140 P
-146 ERGRNA
+146 RGTA
-152 SGSGRGDASPSSS
+152 
-165 YRKKK
+165 
-170 NRRLNRKKRREQL
+170 
-183 QERNRSE
+183 
-190 RENDVVAEGTT
+190 AEKTR
-201 FPLSE
+201 
-206 SNDENKAKE
+206 
-215 TVIEVMSSS
+215 
-224 KESSKYGSIQETTT
+224 TTT
-238 SISTASSRDEMA
+238 TTVSRSDDATA
-250 EPEVVVATDDLQ
+250 EPEVVLTTDDMQ

-271 KSMDELSYTYQSAP
+271 KTVNDLSDTYQSAP

-343 GGFMNTKYGG
+343 GGFLNTKFGG
-353 ARVLPFG
+353 ARVLPLG
-360 LSFISLATLAIPFA
+360 LTFISLATLAIPLA

-447 DIFGSFGALWIVIAL
+447 DIFGSFGALWIVLAL
-462 GLFGAGGVTTNAVD
+462 GLFAAGGVTTKAID
-476 EGKIPVTNLF
+476 EGKTPVTNLF
-486 GSRQEAEEPGK
+486 GSRQEADEEPGK
-497 ANEEITFEDVPWGQ
+497 PKEEITFENVPWGQ

-544 EEVGL
+544 QEVGL
-549 SLTNASLLTLLPPVA
+549 SLTNASLLTLLPPIA

-575 ADRLIQR
+575 ADGLIQR
-582 GTDLTLVRKGCQSV
+582 GTDLTIVRKGCQSV

-644 KYASIFLGIT
+644 KYASILLGIT

-686 AIILYCLG
+686 AIILYSLG
-694 IAVYWKWGSGKRLA
+694 IAAYWKWGSGERLV
-708 FDKPK
+708 FETKVNVE
-713 ST
+713 

>member
-1 MRPPPLDDDVNES
+1 MIFASSSRS
-14 FGWCCDEFFGAFSNV
+14 FSFCLF
-29 QFSLSIGNNFY
+29 
-40 HHTFTSSSSSAHHG
+40 SSSSASCG
-54 EREREREREMHGTTT
+54 
-69 AGLVSTSLSP
+69 
-79 TFFSRGR
+79 
-86 RGSFGGRWRRD
+86 
-97 ADARFCRLGCVE
+97 ADE
-109 LTTRKRRRR
+109 RRRR
-118 RKERIENAVSATRKM
+118 NIKNEVCRPCFNKTNVESSSMRRTRAKATRDENEEDFEDVSSSFSFMVSSGDDNNNNNNNNNRRMNRKERRRLLGERKKQTSENEEEEDDKDDESNKVKERMIEMTRSSS
-133 EENGGDE
+133 EENNSKLE
-140 NKSERM
+140 P
-146 ERGRNA
+146 RGAAAEKTMLSR
-152 SGSGRGDASPSSS
+152 SDDA
-165 YRKKK
+165 
-170 NRRLNRKKRREQL
+170 
-183 QERNRSE
+183 
-190 RENDVVAEGTT
+190 T
-201 FPLSE
+201 
-206 SNDENKAKE
+206 
-215 TVIEVMSSS
+215 
-224 KESSKYGSIQETTT
+224 
-238 SISTASSRDEMA
+238 A
-250 EPEVVVATDDLQ
+250 EPEVVLVTTDDMQ

-271 KSMDELSYTYQSAP
+271 KSVNELSDTYQSAP

-343 GGFMNTKYGG
+343 GGFLNTKFGG
-353 ARVLPFG
+353 ARVLPLG
-360 LSFISLATLAIPFA
+360 LTFISLATLAIPLA

-447 DIFGSFGALWIVIAL
+447 DIFGSFGALWIVLAL
-462 GLFGAGGVTTNAVD
+462 GLFAAGGVTTKAID
-476 EGKIPVTNLF
+476 EGKTPVTNLF
-486 GSRQEAEEPGK
+486 GSRQEADQEPGK
-497 ANEEITFEDVPWGQ
+497 PKEEITFENVPWGQ

-544 EEVGL
+544 QEVGL
-549 SLTNASLLTLLPPVA
+549 SLTNASLLTLLPPIA

-575 ADRLIQR
+575 ADGLIQR
-582 GTDLTLVRKGCQSV
+582 GTDLTIVRKGCQSV

-644 KYASIFLGIT
+644 KYASILLGIT

-686 AIILYCLG
+686 AIILYSLG
-694 IAVYWKWGSGKRLA
+694 IAAYWKWGSGERLV
-708 FDKPK
+708 FETKGNVE
-713 ST
+713 

>member
-1 MRPPPLDDDVNES
+1 MQARADDDDEEDEREMVFASSSRS
-14 FGWCCDEFFGAFSNV
+14 FSVA
-29 QFSLSIGNNFY
+29 
-40 HHTFTSSSSSAHHG
+40 TSSSSASCG
-54 EREREREREMHGTTT
+54 
-69 AGLVSTSLSP
+69 
-79 TFFSRGR
+79 
-86 RGSFGGRWRRD
+86 
-97 ADARFCRLGCVE
+97 ADE
-109 LTTRKRRRR
+109 RRRR
-118 RKERIENAVSATRKM
+118 RNKNELCRPCFNKTNVESSSMRRTRVKATRNENEEDFEDVPSSFSFMVSSGNDNNTNNSNTNNNRRMNRKERRRMLGERKKQTVLSENEEEDDKDDESNKTKEMMIEMTRSSS
-133 EENGGDE
+133 EENNSKLE
-140 NKSERM
+140 P
-146 ERGRNA
+146 RGTA
-152 SGSGRGDASPSSS
+152 
-165 YRKKK
+165 
-170 NRRLNRKKRREQL
+170 
-183 QERNRSE
+183 
-190 RENDVVAEGTT
+190 AEKTR
-201 FPLSE
+201 
-206 SNDENKAKE
+206 
-215 TVIEVMSSS
+215 
-224 KESSKYGSIQETTT
+224 TTT
-238 SISTASSRDEMA
+238 TTVSRSDDATA
-250 EPEVVVATDDLQ
+250 EPEVVLVTTDDMQ

-271 KSMDELSYTYQSAP
+271 KSVNELSDTYQSAP

-343 GGFMNTKYGG
+343 GGFLNTKFGG
-353 ARVLPFG
+353 ARVLPLG
-360 LSFISLATLAIPFA
+360 LTFISLATLAIPLA

-447 DIFGSFGALWIVIAL
+447 DIFGSFGALWIVLAL
-462 GLFGAGGVTTNAVD
+462 GLFAAGGVTTKAID
-476 EGKIPVTNLF
+476 EGKTPVTNLF
-486 GSRQEAEEPGK
+486 GSRQEADEEPGK
-497 ANEEITFEDVPWGQ
+497 PKEEITFENVPWGQ

-544 EEVGL
+544 QEVGL
-549 SLTNASLLTLLPPVA
+549 SLTNASLLTLLPPIA

-575 ADRLIQR
+575 ADGLIQR
-582 GTDLTLVRKGCQSV
+582 GTDLTIVRKGCQSV

-644 KYASIFLGIT
+644 KYASILLGIT

-686 AIILYCLG
+686 AIILYSLG
-694 IAVYWKWGSGKRLA
+694 IAAYWKWGSGERLV
-708 FDKPK
+708 FETKVNVE
-713 ST
+713 

>member
-1 MRPPPLDDDVNES
+1 MLAAASSFPSTFSFFDALATKNRRRRRRGGEENYYSASFCSCRRRRGKERINNKSNGRKES
-14 FGWCCDEFFGAFSNV
+14 F
-29 QFSLSIGNNFY
+29 FSLKATAPSDGGG
-40 HHTFTSSSSSAHHG
+40 G
-54 EREREREREMHGTTT
+54 ERGENEDEI
-69 AGLVSTSLSP
+69 
-79 TFFSRGR
+79 
-86 RGSFGGRWRRD
+86 
-97 ADARFCRLGCVE
+97 VE
-109 LTTRKRRRR
+109 AEKRRRR
-118 RKERIENAVSATRKM
+118 DGAGEASSSSGSVVESTNNNNKRLKNRKERRRFGKIAR
-133 EENGGDE
+133 GGDDGE
-140 NKSERM
+140 E
-146 ERGRNA
+146 
-152 SGSGRGDASPSSS
+152 GSVVSSF
-165 YRKKK
+165 
-170 NRRLNRKKRREQL
+170 
-183 QERNRSE
+183 
-190 RENDVVAEGTT
+190 V
-201 FPLSE
+201 SE
-206 SNDENKAKE
+206 SANRMKE
-215 TVIEVMSSS
+215 EVMKMTSSS
-224 KESSKYGSIQETTT
+224 KESGAYELKAASAARTTT
-238 SISTASSRDEMA
+238 ALSKRSDDAA
-250 EPEVVVATDDLQ
+250 VEPEVVLTTDDMQ

-271 KSMDELSYTYQSAP
+271 KSVDELSNTYQSAP

-313 PMSREFSWDTA
+313 PMSREFAWDTA

-343 GGFMNTKYGG
+343 GGFLNTKFGG
-353 ARVLPFG
+353 ARVLPLG
-360 LSFISLATLAIPFA
+360 LTFISLATLAIPFA

-447 DIFGSFGALWIVIAL
+447 DIFGSFGALWIVLAL
-462 GLFGAGGVTTNAVD
+462 GLFSAGGVTTRAID
-476 EGKIPVTNLF
+476 EGKVPVTNLF
-486 GSRQEAEEPGK
+486 GSRQEAEGEPGK
-497 ANEEITFEDVPWGQ
+497 PKEEITFENVPWGQ

-544 EEVGL
+544 QEVGL
-549 SLTNASLLTLLPPVA
+549 SLTNASLLTLLPPIA

-575 ADRLIQR
+575 ADGLIQR

-644 KYASIFLGIT
+644 KYASILLGIT

-686 AIILYCLG
+686 AIILYSLG
-694 IAVYWKWGSGKRLA
+694 IAAYWKWGSGERLE

>member
-1 MRPPPLDDDVNES
+1 MRAADDEEEEEEE
-14 FGWCCDEFFGAFSNV
+14 DERVMIASSRYFSV
-29 QFSLSIGNNFY
+29 AA
-40 HHTFTSSSSSAHHG
+40 SSSA
-54 EREREREREMHGTTT
+54 
-69 AGLVSTSLSP
+69 
-79 TFFSRGR
+79 RG
-86 RGSFGGRWRRD
+86 
-97 ADARFCRLGCVE
+97 ADE
-109 LTTRKRRRR
+109 RRRR
-118 RKERIENAVSATRKM
+118 RRNKNELWCRPCFNKMTVESSMRRTRVKATRNEDEEDFEDVSSSFSFMVSSGNDNNNNNSNNNNNRRMNRKERRRLLGERKKQRSEKEEEDNKDDESNEVKERMIEMTRSSS
-133 EENGGDE
+133 EENNSKLE
-140 NKSERM
+140 P
-146 ERGRNA
+146 RGA
-152 SGSGRGDASPSSS
+152 A
-165 YRKKK
+165 
-170 NRRLNRKKRREQL
+170 
-183 QERNRSE
+183 
-190 RENDVVAEGTT
+190 AE
-201 FPLSE
+201 
-206 SNDENKAKE
+206 K
-215 TVIEVMSSS
+215 
-224 KESSKYGSIQETTT
+224 TTT
-238 SISTASSRDEMA
+238 TTTTVSRSDDATA
-250 EPEVVVATDDLQ
+250 EPEVVLTTDDMQ

-271 KSMDELSYTYQSAP
+271 KSVNELSDTYQSAP

-343 GGFMNTKYGG
+343 GGFLNTKFGG
-353 ARVLPFG
+353 ARVLPLG
-360 LSFISLATLAIPFA
+360 LTFISLATLAIPVA

-436 IMEKTGWRGMF
+436 IMEKTGWKGMF
-447 DIFGSFGALWIVIAL
+447 DIFGSFGALWIVLAL
-462 GLFGAGGVTTNAVD
+462 GMFAAGGVTTKAID
-476 EGKIPVTNLF
+476 EGKTPVTNLF
-486 GSRQEAEEPGK
+486 GSRQEAEEEPGK
-497 ANEEITFEDVPWGQ
+497 PKEEITFENVPWGQ

-544 EEVGL
+544 QEVGL
-549 SLTNASLLTLLPPVA
+549 SLTNASLLTLLPPIA

-575 ADRLIQR
+575 ADGLIQR
-582 GTDLTLVRKGCQSV
+582 GTDLTIVRKGCQSV

-644 KYASIFLGIT
+644 KYASILLGIT

-686 AIILYCLG
+686 AIILYSLG
-694 IAVYWKWGSGKRLA
+694 IAAYWKWGSGERLV
-708 FDKPK
+708 FETKVNVE
-713 ST
+713 

>member
-1 MRPPPLDDDVNES
+1 VQARADDDDEEDEREMVFASSSRS
-14 FGWCCDEFFGAFSNV
+14 FSVA
-29 QFSLSIGNNFY
+29 
-40 HHTFTSSSSSAHHG
+40 TSSSSASCG
-54 EREREREREMHGTTT
+54 
-69 AGLVSTSLSP
+69 
-79 TFFSRGR
+79 
-86 RGSFGGRWRRD
+86 
-97 ADARFCRLGCVE
+97 ADE
-109 LTTRKRRRR
+109 RRRR
-118 RKERIENAVSATRKM
+118 RNKNELCRPCFNKTNVESSSMRRTRVKATRNENEEDFEDVPSSFSFMVSSGNDNNTNNSNTNNNRRMNRKERRRMLGERKKQTVLSENEEEDDKDDESNKTKEMMIEMTRSSS
-133 EENGGDE
+133 EENNSKLE
-140 NKSERM
+140 P
-146 ERGRNA
+146 RGTA
-152 SGSGRGDASPSSS
+152 
-165 YRKKK
+165 
-170 NRRLNRKKRREQL
+170 
-183 QERNRSE
+183 
-190 RENDVVAEGTT
+190 AEKTR
-201 FPLSE
+201 
-206 SNDENKAKE
+206 
-215 TVIEVMSSS
+215 
-224 KESSKYGSIQETTT
+224 TTT
-238 SISTASSRDEMA
+238 TTVSRSDDATA
-250 EPEVVVATDDLQ
+250 EPEVVLTTDDMQ

-271 KSMDELSYTYQSAP
+271 KSVNELSDTYQSAP

-343 GGFMNTKYGG
+343 GGFLNTKFGG
-353 ARVLPFG
+353 ARVLPLG
-360 LSFISLATLAIPFA
+360 LTFISLATLAIPLA

-447 DIFGSFGALWIVIAL
+447 DIFGSFGALWIVLAL
-462 GLFGAGGVTTNAVD
+462 GLFAAGGVTTKAID
-476 EGKIPVTNLF
+476 EGKTPVTNLF
-486 GSRQEAEEPGK
+486 GSRQEADEEPGK
-497 ANEEITFEDVPWGQ
+497 PKEEITFENVPWGQ

-544 EEVGL
+544 QEVGL
-549 SLTNASLLTLLPPVA
+549 SLTNASLLTLLPPIA

-575 ADRLIQR
+575 ADGLIQR
-582 GTDLTLVRKGCQSV
+582 GTDLTIVRKGCQSV

-644 KYASIFLGIT
+644 KYASILLGIT

-686 AIILYCLG
+686 AIILYSLG
-694 IAVYWKWGSGKRLA
+694 IAAYWKWGSGERLV
-708 FDKPK
+708 FETKVNVE
-713 ST
+713 

>member
-1 MRPPPLDDDVNES
+1 MQARADDDDEEDEREMVFASSSRS
-14 FGWCCDEFFGAFSNV
+14 FSVA
-29 QFSLSIGNNFY
+29 
-40 HHTFTSSSSSAHHG
+40 TSSSSASCG
-54 EREREREREMHGTTT
+54 
-69 AGLVSTSLSP
+69 
-79 TFFSRGR
+79 
-86 RGSFGGRWRRD
+86 
-97 ADARFCRLGCVE
+97 ADE
-109 LTTRKRRRR
+109 RRRR
-118 RKERIENAVSATRKM
+118 RNKNELCRPCFNKTNVESSSMRRTRVKATRNENEEDFEDVPSSFSFMVSSGNDNNTNNSNTNNNRRMNRKERRRMLGERKKQTVLSENEEEDDKDDESNKTKEMMIEMTRSSS
-133 EENGGDE
+133 EENNSKLE
-140 NKSERM
+140 P
-146 ERGRNA
+146 RGTA
-152 SGSGRGDASPSSS
+152 
-165 YRKKK
+165 
-170 NRRLNRKKRREQL
+170 
-183 QERNRSE
+183 
-190 RENDVVAEGTT
+190 AEKTR
-201 FPLSE
+201 
-206 SNDENKAKE
+206 
-215 TVIEVMSSS
+215 
-224 KESSKYGSIQETTT
+224 TTT
-238 SISTASSRDEMA
+238 TTVSRSDDATA
-250 EPEVVVATDDLQ
+250 EPEVVLTTDDMQ

-271 KSMDELSYTYQSAP
+271 KSVNELSDTYQSAP

-343 GGFMNTKYGG
+343 GGFLNTKFGG
-353 ARVLPFG
+353 ARVLPLG
-360 LSFISLATLAIPFA
+360 LTFISLATLAIPLA

-447 DIFGSFGALWIVIAL
+447 DIFGSFGALWIVLAL
-462 GLFGAGGVTTNAVD
+462 GLFAAGGVTTKAID
-476 EGKIPVTNLF
+476 EGKTPVTNLF
-486 GSRQEAEEPGK
+486 GSRQEADEEPGK
-497 ANEEITFEDVPWGQ
+497 PKEEITFENVPWGQ

-544 EEVGL
+544 QEVGL
-549 SLTNASLLTLLPPVA
+549 SLTNASLLTLLPPIA

-575 ADRLIQR
+575 ADGLIQR
-582 GTDLTLVRKGCQSV
+582 GTDLTIVRKGCQSV

-644 KYASIFLGIT
+644 KYASILLGIT

-686 AIILYCLG
+686 AIILYSLG
-694 IAVYWKWGSGKRLA
+694 IAAYWKWGSGERLV
-708 FDKPK
+708 FETKVNVE
-713 ST
+713 

>member
-1 MRPPPLDDDVNES
+1 MTKS
-14 FGWCCDEFFGAFSNV
+14 KADEFGKIFLQRERTRARKEER
-29 QFSLSIGNNFY
+29 QRE
-40 HHTFTSSSSSAHHG
+40 T
-54 EREREREREMHGTTT
+54 ERERESQLTMLAAASSFPSTFSFFNAAKTKNRRRRRGGCCRCSSSTRRGGEEEHRRRRGKERINNNKSNGRKESFDDVFSLKATT
-69 AGLVSTSLSP
+69 APSDGGGGE
-79 TFFSRGR
+79 RG
-86 RGSFGGRWRRD
+86 GNED
-97 ADARFCRLGCVE
+97 EIVE
-109 LTTRKRRRR
+109 AEKRRRR
-118 RKERIENAVSATRKM
+118 DGAGEASSSSGSVESTNNNNKRLKNRKERRRFGKIAR
-133 EENGGDE
+133 GGDDGKE
-140 NKSERM
+140 GSVVSSFVNESANRM
-146 ERGRNA
+146 
-152 SGSGRGDASPSSS
+152 
-165 YRKKK
+165 
-170 NRRLNRKKRREQL
+170 
-183 QERNRSE
+183 
-190 RENDVVAEGTT
+190 
-201 FPLSE
+201 
-206 SNDENKAKE
+206 KE
-215 TVIEVMSSS
+215 EVMKMTSSS
-224 KESSKYGSIQETTT
+224 KESGAYEPNAASAARTTT
-238 SISTASSRDEMA
+238 ALSKRSDDAA
-250 EPEVVVATDDLQ
+250 VEPEVVLTTDDMQ

-271 KSMDELSYTYQSAP
+271 KSVDELSNTYQSAP

-313 PMSREFSWDTA
+313 PMSREFAWDTA

-343 GGFMNTKYGG
+343 GGFLNTKFGG
-353 ARVLPFG
+353 ARVLPLG
-360 LSFISLATLAIPFA
+360 LTFISLATLAIPFA

-447 DIFGSFGALWIVIAL
+447 DIFGSFGALWIVLAL
-462 GLFGAGGVTTNAVD
+462 GLFSAGGVTTRAID
-476 EGKIPVTNLF
+476 EGKVPVTNLF
-486 GSRQEAEEPGK
+486 GSRQEAESEPGK
-497 ANEEITFEDVPWGQ
+497 PKEEITFENVPWGQ

-544 EEVGL
+544 QEVGL
-549 SLTNASLLTLLPPVA
+549 SLTNASLLTLLPPIA

-575 ADRLIQR
+575 ADGLIQR

-644 KYASIFLGIT
+644 KYASILLGIT

-686 AIILYCLG
+686 AIILYSLG
-694 IAVYWKWGSGKRLA
+694 IAAYWKWGSGERLE

>member
-1 MRPPPLDDDVNES
+1 MMLAAASSFPSTFSFFNAAKTKNRRRRRGCCRCSSSTRRGGEEEHRRRRGKERINNNNKSNGRKESFDDV
-14 FGWCCDEFFGAFSNV
+14 
-29 QFSLSIGNNFY
+29 FSLKATTAPSDGGG
-40 HHTFTSSSSSAHHG
+40 G
-54 EREREREREMHGTTT
+54 ER
-69 AGLVSTSLSP
+69 
-79 TFFSRGR
+79 
-86 RGSFGGRWRRD
+86 GGNED
-97 ADARFCRLGCVE
+97 EIVE
-109 LTTRKRRRR
+109 AEKRRRR
-118 RKERIENAVSATRKM
+118 DGAGEASSSSGSVESTNNNNKRLKNRKERRRFGKIAR
-133 EENGGDE
+133 GGDDGKE
-140 NKSERM
+140 GSVVSSFVNESANRM
-146 ERGRNA
+146 
-152 SGSGRGDASPSSS
+152 
-165 YRKKK
+165 
-170 NRRLNRKKRREQL
+170 
-183 QERNRSE
+183 
-190 RENDVVAEGTT
+190 
-201 FPLSE
+201 
-206 SNDENKAKE
+206 KE
-215 TVIEVMSSS
+215 EVMKMTSSS
-224 KESSKYGSIQETTT
+224 KESGAYEPNAASAARTTT
-238 SISTASSRDEMA
+238 ALSKRSDDAA
-250 EPEVVVATDDLQ
+250 VEPEVVLTTDDMQ

-271 KSMDELSYTYQSAP
+271 KSVDELSNTYQSAP

-313 PMSREFSWDTA
+313 PMSREFAWDTA

-343 GGFMNTKYGG
+343 GGFLNTKFGG
-353 ARVLPFG
+353 ARVLPLG
-360 LSFISLATLAIPFA
+360 LTFISLATLAIPFA

-447 DIFGSFGALWIVIAL
+447 DIFGSFGALWIVLAL
-462 GLFGAGGVTTNAVD
+462 GLFSAGGVTTRAID
-476 EGKIPVTNLF
+476 EGKVPVTNLF
-486 GSRQEAEEPGK
+486 GSRQEAESEPGK
-497 ANEEITFEDVPWGQ
+497 PKEEITFENVPWGQ

-544 EEVGL
+544 QEVGL
-549 SLTNASLLTLLPPVA
+549 SLTNASLLTLLPPIA

-575 ADRLIQR
+575 ADGLIQR

-644 KYASIFLGIT
+644 KYASILLGIT

-686 AIILYCLG
+686 AIILYSLG
-694 IAVYWKWGSGKRLA
+694 IAAYWKWGSGERLE

>member
-1 MRPPPLDDDVNES
+1 MQARADDDDEEDEREMVFASSSRS
-14 FGWCCDEFFGAFSNV
+14 FSVA
-29 QFSLSIGNNFY
+29 
-40 HHTFTSSSSSAHHG
+40 TSSSSASCG
-54 EREREREREMHGTTT
+54 
-69 AGLVSTSLSP
+69 
-79 TFFSRGR
+79 
-86 RGSFGGRWRRD
+86 
-97 ADARFCRLGCVE
+97 ADE
-109 LTTRKRRRR
+109 RRRR
-118 RKERIENAVSATRKM
+118 RNKNELCRPCFNKTNVESSSMRRTRVKATRNENEEDFEDVPSSFSFMVSSGNDNNTNNSNTNNNRRMNRKERRRMLGERKKQTVLSENEEEDDKDDESNKTKEMMIEMTRSSS
-133 EENGGDE
+133 EENNSKLE
-140 NKSERM
+140 P
-146 ERGRNA
+146 RGTA
-152 SGSGRGDASPSSS
+152 
-165 YRKKK
+165 
-170 NRRLNRKKRREQL
+170 
-183 QERNRSE
+183 
-190 RENDVVAEGTT
+190 AEKTR
-201 FPLSE
+201 
-206 SNDENKAKE
+206 
-215 TVIEVMSSS
+215 
-224 KESSKYGSIQETTT
+224 TTT
-238 SISTASSRDEMA
+238 TTVSRSDDATA
-250 EPEVVVATDDLQ
+250 EPEVVLVSTDDMQ

-271 KSMDELSYTYQSAP
+271 KTVNELSDSYQSAP

-313 PMSREFSWDTA
+313 PMSREFSWDIA

-343 GGFMNTKYGG
+343 GGFLNTKFGG
-353 ARVLPFG
+353 ARVLPLG
-360 LSFISLATLAIPFA
+360 LTFISLATLAIPLA

-447 DIFGSFGALWIVIAL
+447 DIFGSFGALWIVLAL
-462 GLFGAGGVTTNAVD
+462 GLFAAGGVTTKAID
-476 EGKIPVTNLF
+476 EGKTPVTNLF
-486 GSRQEAEEPGK
+486 GSRQEADQEPGK
-497 ANEEITFEDVPWGQ
+497 PKEEITFENVPWGQ

-544 EEVGL
+544 QEVGL
-549 SLTNASLLTLLPPVA
+549 SLTNASLLTLLPPIA

-575 ADRLIQR
+575 ADGLIQR
-582 GTDLTLVRKGCQSV
+582 GTDLTIVRKGCQSV

-644 KYASIFLGIT
+644 KYASILLGIT

-686 AIILYCLG
+686 AIILYSLG
-694 IAVYWKWGSGKRLA
+694 IAAYWKWGSGERLV
-708 FDKPK
+708 FETKVNVE
-713 ST
+713 

>member
-1 MRPPPLDDDVNES
+1 
-14 FGWCCDEFFGAFSNV
+14 
-29 QFSLSIGNNFY
+29 
-40 HHTFTSSSSSAHHG
+40 
-54 EREREREREMHGTTT
+54 
-69 AGLVSTSLSP
+69 
-79 TFFSRGR
+79 
-86 RGSFGGRWRRD
+86 
-97 ADARFCRLGCVE
+97 
-109 LTTRKRRRR
+109 
-118 RKERIENAVSATRKM
+118 
-133 EENGGDE
+133 
-140 NKSERM
+140 
-146 ERGRNA
+146 
-152 SGSGRGDASPSSS
+152 
-165 YRKKK
+165 
-170 NRRLNRKKRREQL
+170 
-183 QERNRSE
+183 
-190 RENDVVAEGTT
+190 
-201 FPLSE
+201 
-206 SNDENKAKE
+206 
-215 TVIEVMSSS
+215 
-224 KESSKYGSIQETTT
+224 
-238 SISTASSRDEMA
+238 
-250 EPEVVVATDDLQ
+250 
-262 QEGWAFTFP
+262 
-271 KSMDELSYTYQSAP
+271 
-285 ARYKLMVCCACAFVV
+285 
-300 CNMDKINMSVAVI
+300 
-313 PMSREFSWDTA
+313 MSREFSWDTA

-476 EGKIPVTNLF
+476 EGKIPVMNLF

-497 ANEEITFEDVPWGQ
+497 ANEEITFEDVPKGADLQTQTQSKRWRLFISSVTGGHTSSWRGCQ
-511 FANSD
+511 RIS
-516 PIKAL
+516 PKKL
-521 AFVHFVGNW
+521 V
-530 GTYVVLAWLPTYFT
+530 
-544 EEVGL
+544 L

-596 AFAAPAFAMLL
+596 AFTAPAFAMLL

-644 KYASIFLGIT
+644 KYASNFFRHHKYVRGSSRSHWCSVDWIFNQRNARVGTVHVWTSNYTL
-654 NTCGALPGVIGVPL
+654 
-668 TGYLI
+668 
-673 KETQEWELSMFGP
+673 LSRDCRVLEMG
-686 AIILYCLG
+686 
-694 IAVYWKWGSGKRLA
+694 
-708 FDKPK
+708 
-713 ST
+713 

>member
-1 MRPPPLDDDVNES
+1 MRAADDDEEEEEEE
-14 FGWCCDEFFGAFSNV
+14 DERVMIASSRYFSV
-29 QFSLSIGNNFY
+29 AA
-40 HHTFTSSSSSAHHG
+40 SSSA
-54 EREREREREMHGTTT
+54 
-69 AGLVSTSLSP
+69 
-79 TFFSRGR
+79 RG
-86 RGSFGGRWRRD
+86 
-97 ADARFCRLGCVE
+97 ADE
-109 LTTRKRRRR
+109 RRRR
-118 RKERIENAVSATRKM
+118 RRNKNELWCRPCFNKMTVESSMRRTRVKATRNEDEEDFEDVSSSFSFMVSSGNDNNNNNSNNNNNRRMNRKERRRLLGERKKQRSEKEEEDNKDDESNEVKERMIEMTRSSS
-133 EENGGDE
+133 EENNSKLE
-140 NKSERM
+140 P
-146 ERGRNA
+146 RGA
-152 SGSGRGDASPSSS
+152 A
-165 YRKKK
+165 
-170 NRRLNRKKRREQL
+170 
-183 QERNRSE
+183 
-190 RENDVVAEGTT
+190 AE
-201 FPLSE
+201 
-206 SNDENKAKE
+206 K
-215 TVIEVMSSS
+215 
-224 KESSKYGSIQETTT
+224 TTT
-238 SISTASSRDEMA
+238 TTTTVSRSDDATA
-250 EPEVVVATDDLQ
+250 EPEVVLTTDDMQ

-271 KSMDELSYTYQSAP
+271 KSVNELSDTYQSAP

-343 GGFMNTKYGG
+343 GGFLNTKFGG
-353 ARVLPFG
+353 ARVLPLG
-360 LSFISLATLAIPFA
+360 LTFISLATLAIPLA

-447 DIFGSFGALWIVIAL
+447 DIFGSFGALWIVLAL
-462 GLFGAGGVTTNAVD
+462 GMFAAGGVTTKAID
-476 EGKIPVTNLF
+476 EGKTPVTNLF
-486 GSRQEAEEPGK
+486 GSRQEAEEEPGK
-497 ANEEITFEDVPWGQ
+497 PKEEITFENVPWGQ

-544 EEVGL
+544 QEVGL
-549 SLTNASLLTLLPPVA
+549 SLTNASLLTLLPPIA

-575 ADRLIQR
+575 ADGLIQR
-582 GTDLTLVRKGCQSV
+582 GTDLTIVRKGCQSV

-644 KYASIFLGIT
+644 KYASILLGIT

-686 AIILYCLG
+686 AIILYSLG
-694 IAVYWKWGSGKRLA
+694 IAAYWKWGSGERLV
-708 FDKPK
+708 FETKVNVE
-713 ST
+713 

>member
-1 MRPPPLDDDVNES
+1 MTKS
-14 FGWCCDEFFGAFSNV
+14 KADEFGKIFLQRERTRARKEER
-29 QFSLSIGNNFY
+29 QRE
-40 HHTFTSSSSSAHHG
+40 T
-54 EREREREREMHGTTT
+54 ERERESQLTMLAAASSFPSTFSFFNAAKTKNRRRRRGGCCRCSSSTRRGGEEEHRRRRGKERINNNNKSNGRKESFDDVFSLKATT
-69 AGLVSTSLSP
+69 APSDGGGGE
-79 TFFSRGR
+79 RG
-86 RGSFGGRWRRD
+86 GNED
-97 ADARFCRLGCVE
+97 EIVE
-109 LTTRKRRRR
+109 AEKRRRR
-118 RKERIENAVSATRKM
+118 DGAGEASSSSGSVESTNNNNKRLKNRKERRRFGKIAR
-133 EENGGDE
+133 GGDDGKE
-140 NKSERM
+140 GSVVSSFVNESANRM
-146 ERGRNA
+146 
-152 SGSGRGDASPSSS
+152 
-165 YRKKK
+165 
-170 NRRLNRKKRREQL
+170 
-183 QERNRSE
+183 
-190 RENDVVAEGTT
+190 
-201 FPLSE
+201 
-206 SNDENKAKE
+206 KE
-215 TVIEVMSSS
+215 EVMKMTSSS
-224 KESSKYGSIQETTT
+224 KESGAYEPNAASAARTTT
-238 SISTASSRDEMA
+238 ALSKRSDDAA
-250 EPEVVVATDDLQ
+250 VEPEVVLTTDDMQ

-271 KSMDELSYTYQSAP
+271 KSVDELSNTYQSAP

-313 PMSREFSWDTA
+313 PMSREFAWDTA

-343 GGFMNTKYGG
+343 GGFLNTKFGG
-353 ARVLPFG
+353 ARVLPLG
-360 LSFISLATLAIPFA
+360 LTFISLATLAIPFA

-447 DIFGSFGALWIVIAL
+447 DIFGSFGALWIVLAL
-462 GLFGAGGVTTNAVD
+462 GLFSAGGVTTRAID
-476 EGKIPVTNLF
+476 EGKVPVTNLF
-486 GSRQEAEEPGK
+486 GSRQEAEGEPGK
-497 ANEEITFEDVPWGQ
+497 PKEEITFENVPWGQ

-544 EEVGL
+544 QEVGL
-549 SLTNASLLTLLPPVA
+549 SLTNASLLTLLPPIA

-575 ADRLIQR
+575 ADGLIQR

-644 KYASIFLGIT
+644 KYASILLGIT

-686 AIILYCLG
+686 AIILYSLG
-694 IAVYWKWGSGKRLA
+694 IAAYWKWGSGERLE

>member
-1 MRPPPLDDDVNES
+1 MRAADDEEEEEEE
-14 FGWCCDEFFGAFSNV
+14 DERVMIASSRYFSV
-29 QFSLSIGNNFY
+29 AA
-40 HHTFTSSSSSAHHG
+40 SSSA
-54 EREREREREMHGTTT
+54 
-69 AGLVSTSLSP
+69 
-79 TFFSRGR
+79 RG
-86 RGSFGGRWRRD
+86 
-97 ADARFCRLGCVE
+97 ADE
-109 LTTRKRRRR
+109 RRRR
-118 RKERIENAVSATRKM
+118 RRNKNELWCRPCFNKMTVESSMRRTRVKATRNEDEEDFEDVSSSFSFMVSSGNDNNNNNSNNNNNRRMNRKERRRLLGERKKQRSENEEEDNKDDESNEVKERMIKMTRSSS
-133 EENGGDE
+133 EENNSKLE
-140 NKSERM
+140 P
-146 ERGRNA
+146 RGA
-152 SGSGRGDASPSSS
+152 A
-165 YRKKK
+165 
-170 NRRLNRKKRREQL
+170 
-183 QERNRSE
+183 
-190 RENDVVAEGTT
+190 AE
-201 FPLSE
+201 
-206 SNDENKAKE
+206 K
-215 TVIEVMSSS
+215 
-224 KESSKYGSIQETTT
+224 TTT
-238 SISTASSRDEMA
+238 TTTTVSRSDDATA
-250 EPEVVVATDDLQ
+250 EPEVVLTTDDMQ

-271 KSMDELSYTYQSAP
+271 KSVNELSDTYQSAP

-343 GGFMNTKYGG
+343 GGFLNTKFGG
-353 ARVLPFG
+353 ARVLPLG
-360 LSFISLATLAIPFA
+360 LTFISLATLAIPVA

-436 IMEKTGWRGMF
+436 IMEKTGWKGMF
-447 DIFGSFGALWIVIAL
+447 DIFGSFGALWIVLAL
-462 GLFGAGGVTTNAVD
+462 GLFAAGGVTTKAID
-476 EGKIPVTNLF
+476 EGKTPVTNLF
-486 GSRQEAEEPGK
+486 GSRQEAEEEPGK
-497 ANEEITFEDVPWGQ
+497 PKEEITFENVPWGQ

-544 EEVGL
+544 QEVGL
-549 SLTNASLLTLLPPVA
+549 SLTNASLLTLLPPIA

-575 ADRLIQR
+575 ADGLIQR
-582 GTDLTLVRKGCQSV
+582 GTDLTIVRKGCQSV

-644 KYASIFLGIT
+644 KYASILLGIT

-686 AIILYCLG
+686 AIILYSLG
-694 IAVYWKWGSGKRLA
+694 IAAYWKWGSGERLV
-708 FDKPK
+708 FETKVNVE
-713 ST
+713 

>member
-1 MRPPPLDDDVNES
+1 VREPPPKPYTLNKFLPLFFFPKSVVIIIKVRADDDD
-14 FGWCCDEFFGAFSNV
+14 DEEEEEDERVMIASSRYFSV
-29 QFSLSIGNNFY
+29 AA
-40 HHTFTSSSSSAHHG
+40 SSSARG
-54 EREREREREMHGTTT
+54 ADERRRRRRNKNELWCRPCFNKKTVESSMRRTRVKATRNEDEEDFED
-69 AGLVSTSLSP
+69 VSSS
-79 TFFSRGR
+79 FSFMVSSGNDNNNNNSNNNNNNR
-86 RGSFGGRWRRD
+86 RMN
-97 ADARFCRLGCVE
+97 
-109 LTTRKRRRR
+109 RKRRRLLGER
-118 RKERIENAVSATRKM
+118 KKQRSENEEEDNKDDESNEVKERMIKMTRSSS
-133 EENGGDE
+133 EENNSKLE
-140 NKSERM
+140 P
-146 ERGRNA
+146 RGA
-152 SGSGRGDASPSSS
+152 A
-165 YRKKK
+165 
-170 NRRLNRKKRREQL
+170 
-183 QERNRSE
+183 
-190 RENDVVAEGTT
+190 AE
-201 FPLSE
+201 
-206 SNDENKAKE
+206 K
-215 TVIEVMSSS
+215 
-224 KESSKYGSIQETTT
+224 TTT
-238 SISTASSRDEMA
+238 TTTTVSRSDDATA
-250 EPEVVVATDDLQ
+250 EPEVVLTTDDMQ

-271 KSMDELSYTYQSAP
+271 KSVNELSDTYQSAP

-343 GGFMNTKYGG
+343 GGFLNTKFGG
-353 ARVLPFG
+353 ARVLPLG
-360 LSFISLATLAIPFA
+360 LTFISLATLAIPVA

-436 IMEKTGWRGMF
+436 IMEKTGWKGMF
-447 DIFGSFGALWIVIAL
+447 DIFGSFGALWIVLAL
-462 GLFGAGGVTTNAVD
+462 GLFAAGGVTTKAID
-476 EGKIPVTNLF
+476 EGKTPVTNLF
-486 GSRQEAEEPGK
+486 GSRQEAEDEPGK
-497 ANEEITFEDVPWGQ
+497 PKEEITFENVPWGQ

-544 EEVGL
+544 QEVGL
-549 SLTNASLLTLLPPVA
+549 SLTNASLLTLLPPIA

-575 ADRLIQR
+575 ADGLIQR
-582 GTDLTLVRKGCQSV
+582 GTDLTIVRKGCQSV

-644 KYASIFLGIT
+644 KYASILLGIT

-686 AIILYCLG
+686 AIILYSLG
-694 IAVYWKWGSGKRLA
+694 IAAYWKWGSGERLV
-708 FDKPK
+708 FETKVNVE
-713 ST
+713 

>member
-1 MRPPPLDDDVNES
+1 MKATRDENEEDFEDVPSS
-14 FGWCCDEFFGAFSNV
+14 FSFMV
-29 QFSLSIGNNFY
+29 
-40 HHTFTSSSSSAHHG
+40 SSSGDDNNNNNNSNKNNNNN
-54 EREREREREMHGTTT
+54 
-69 AGLVSTSLSP
+69 
-79 TFFSRGR
+79 R
-86 RGSFGGRWRRD
+86 RMN
-97 ADARFCRLGCVE
+97 
-109 LTTRKRRRR
+109 
-118 RKERIENAVSATRKM
+118 RKERRRLLGERKKQTSENEEEEDDKDDESNKVKEMMIEMTRSSS
-133 EENGGDE
+133 EENNSKLE
-140 NKSERM
+140 P
-146 ERGRNA
+146 RGAAAEKTMLSR
-152 SGSGRGDASPSSS
+152 SDDA
-165 YRKKK
+165 
-170 NRRLNRKKRREQL
+170 
-183 QERNRSE
+183 
-190 RENDVVAEGTT
+190 T
-201 FPLSE
+201 
-206 SNDENKAKE
+206 
-215 TVIEVMSSS
+215 
-224 KESSKYGSIQETTT
+224 
-238 SISTASSRDEMA
+238 A
-250 EPEVVVATDDLQ
+250 EPEVVLVTTDDMQ

-271 KSMDELSYTYQSAP
+271 KSVNDLSDTYQSAP

-343 GGFMNTKYGG
+343 GGFLNTKFGG
-353 ARVLPFG
+353 ARILPLG
-360 LSFISLATLAIPFA
+360 LTFISLATLAIPLA
-374 GDNLPALFFARAL
+374 GDNLPALFFARVL

-447 DIFGSFGALWIVIAL
+447 DIFGSFGALWIVLAL
-462 GLFGAGGVTTNAVD
+462 GLFAAGGVTTKAID
-476 EGKIPVTNLF
+476 EGKTPVTNLF
-486 GSRQEAEEPGK
+486 GSRQEADQEPGK
-497 ANEEITFEDVPWGQ
+497 PKEEITFENVPWGQ

-544 EEVGL
+544 QEVGL
-549 SLTNASLLTLLPPVA
+549 SLTNASLLTLLPPIA

-575 ADRLIQR
+575 ADGLIQR
-582 GTDLTLVRKGCQSV
+582 GTDLTIVRKGCQSV

-644 KYASIFLGIT
+644 KYASILLGIT

-686 AIILYCLG
+686 AIILYSLG
-694 IAVYWKWGSGKRLA
+694 IAAYWKWGSGERLV
-708 FDKPK
+708 FETKVNVE
-713 ST
+713 

>member
-1 MRPPPLDDDVNES
+1 MQARADDDDEEDEREMVFASSSRS
-14 FGWCCDEFFGAFSNV
+14 FSVA
-29 QFSLSIGNNFY
+29 
-40 HHTFTSSSSSAHHG
+40 TSSSSASCG
-54 EREREREREMHGTTT
+54 
-69 AGLVSTSLSP
+69 
-79 TFFSRGR
+79 
-86 RGSFGGRWRRD
+86 
-97 ADARFCRLGCVE
+97 ADE
-109 LTTRKRRRR
+109 RRRR
-118 RKERIENAVSATRKM
+118 RNKNELCRPCFNKTNVESSSMRRTRVKATRNENEEDFEDVPSSFSFMVSSGNDNNTNNSNTNNNRRMNRKERRRMLGERKKQTVLSENEEEDDKDDESNKTKEMMIEMTRSSS
-133 EENGGDE
+133 EENNSKLE
-140 NKSERM
+140 P
-146 ERGRNA
+146 RGTA
-152 SGSGRGDASPSSS
+152 
-165 YRKKK
+165 
-170 NRRLNRKKRREQL
+170 
-183 QERNRSE
+183 
-190 RENDVVAEGTT
+190 AEKTR
-201 FPLSE
+201 
-206 SNDENKAKE
+206 
-215 TVIEVMSSS
+215 
-224 KESSKYGSIQETTT
+224 TTT
-238 SISTASSRDEMA
+238 TTVSRSDDATA
-250 EPEVVVATDDLQ
+250 EPEVVLTTDDMQ

-271 KSMDELSYTYQSAP
+271 KTVNELSDSYQSAP

-343 GGFMNTKYGG
+343 GGFLNTKFGG
-353 ARVLPFG
+353 ARVLPLG
-360 LSFISLATLAIPFA
+360 LTFISLATLAIPLA

-447 DIFGSFGALWIVIAL
+447 DIFGSFGALWIVLAL
-462 GLFGAGGVTTNAVD
+462 GLFAAGGVTTKAID
-476 EGKIPVTNLF
+476 EGKTPVTNLF
-486 GSRQEAEEPGK
+486 GSRQEADEEPGK
-497 ANEEITFEDVPWGQ
+497 PKEEITFENVPWGQ

-544 EEVGL
+544 QEVGL
-549 SLTNASLLTLLPPVA
+549 SLTNASLLTLLPPIA

-575 ADRLIQR
+575 ADGLIQR
-582 GTDLTLVRKGCQSV
+582 GTDLTIVRKGCQSV

-644 KYASIFLGIT
+644 KYASILLGIT

-686 AIILYCLG
+686 AIILYSLG
-694 IAVYWKWGSGKRLA
+694 IAAYWKWGSGERLV
-708 FDKPK
+708 FETKVNVE
-713 ST
+713 

>member
-1 MRPPPLDDDVNES
+1 MRAADDDEEEEEEE
-14 FGWCCDEFFGAFSNV
+14 DERVMIASSRYFSV
-29 QFSLSIGNNFY
+29 AA
-40 HHTFTSSSSSAHHG
+40 SSSA
-54 EREREREREMHGTTT
+54 
-69 AGLVSTSLSP
+69 
-79 TFFSRGR
+79 RG
-86 RGSFGGRWRRD
+86 
-97 ADARFCRLGCVE
+97 ADE
-109 LTTRKRRRR
+109 RRRR
-118 RKERIENAVSATRKM
+118 RRNKNELWCRPCFNKMTVESSMRRTRVKATRNEDEEDFEDVSSSFSFMVSSGNDNNNNNSNNNNNRRMNRKERRRLLGERKKQRSEKEEEDNKDDESNEVKERMIEMTRSSS
-133 EENGGDE
+133 EENNSKLE
-140 NKSERM
+140 P
-146 ERGRNA
+146 RGTA
-152 SGSGRGDASPSSS
+152 
-165 YRKKK
+165 
-170 NRRLNRKKRREQL
+170 
-183 QERNRSE
+183 
-190 RENDVVAEGTT
+190 AEKTR
-201 FPLSE
+201 
-206 SNDENKAKE
+206 
-215 TVIEVMSSS
+215 
-224 KESSKYGSIQETTT
+224 TTT
-238 SISTASSRDEMA
+238 TTVSRSDDATA
-250 EPEVVVATDDLQ
+250 EPEVVLTTDDMQ

-271 KSMDELSYTYQSAP
+271 KSVNELSDTYQSAP

-343 GGFMNTKYGG
+343 GGFLNTKFGG
-353 ARVLPFG
+353 ARVLPLG
-360 LSFISLATLAIPFA
+360 LTFISLATLAIPVA

-447 DIFGSFGALWIVIAL
+447 DIFGSFGALWIVLAL
-462 GLFGAGGVTTNAVD
+462 GMFAAGGVTTKAID
-476 EGKIPVTNLF
+476 EGKTPVTNLF
-486 GSRQEAEEPGK
+486 GSRQEAEEEPGK
-497 ANEEITFEDVPWGQ
+497 PKEEITFENVPWGQ

-544 EEVGL
+544 QEVGL
-549 SLTNASLLTLLPPVA
+549 SLTNASLLTLLPPIA

-575 ADRLIQR
+575 ADGLIQR
-582 GTDLTLVRKGCQSV
+582 GTDLTIVRKGCQSV

-644 KYASIFLGIT
+644 KYASILLGIT

-686 AIILYCLG
+686 AIILYSLG
-694 IAVYWKWGSGKRLA
+694 IAAYWKWGSGERLV
-708 FDKPK
+708 FETKVNVE
-713 ST
+713 

>member
-1 MRPPPLDDDVNES
+1 
-14 FGWCCDEFFGAFSNV
+14 
-29 QFSLSIGNNFY
+29 
-40 HHTFTSSSSSAHHG
+40 
-54 EREREREREMHGTTT
+54 
-69 AGLVSTSLSP
+69 
-79 TFFSRGR
+79 
-86 RGSFGGRWRRD
+86 
-97 ADARFCRLGCVE
+97 
-109 LTTRKRRRR
+109 
-118 RKERIENAVSATRKM
+118 
-133 EENGGDE
+133 
-140 NKSERM
+140 
-146 ERGRNA
+146 
-152 SGSGRGDASPSSS
+152 
-165 YRKKK
+165 
-170 NRRLNRKKRREQL
+170 
-183 QERNRSE
+183 
-190 RENDVVAEGTT
+190 
-201 FPLSE
+201 
-206 SNDENKAKE
+206 
-215 TVIEVMSSS
+215 
-224 KESSKYGSIQETTT
+224 
-238 SISTASSRDEMA
+238 
-250 EPEVVVATDDLQ
+250 
-262 QEGWAFTFP
+262 
-271 KSMDELSYTYQSAP
+271 
-285 ARYKLMVCCACAFVV
+285 
-300 CNMDKINMSVAVI
+300 MDKINMSVAVI

-343 GGFMNTKYGG
+343 GGFLNTKFGG
-353 ARVLPFG
+353 ARVLPLG
-360 LSFISLATLAIPFA
+360 LTFISLATLAIPLA

-447 DIFGSFGALWIVIAL
+447 DIFGSFGALWIVLAL
-462 GLFGAGGVTTNAVD
+462 GLFAAGGVTTKAID
-476 EGKIPVTNLF
+476 EGKTPVTNLF
-486 GSRQEAEEPGK
+486 GSRQEADQEPGK
-497 ANEEITFEDVPWGQ
+497 PKEEITFENVPWGQ

-544 EEVGL
+544 QEVGL
-549 SLTNASLLTLLPPVA
+549 SLTNASLLTLLPPIA

-575 ADRLIQR
+575 
-582 GTDLTLVRKGCQSV
+582 
-596 AFAAPAFAMLL
+596 AFAMLL

-644 KYASIFLGIT
+644 KYASILLGIT

-686 AIILYCLG
+686 AIILYSLG
-694 IAVYWKWGSGKRLA
+694 IAAYWKWGSGERLV
-708 FDKPK
+708 FETKVNVE
-713 ST
+713 

>member
-1 MRPPPLDDDVNES
+1 MQARADDDDEEDEREMVFASSSRS
-14 FGWCCDEFFGAFSNV
+14 FSVA
-29 QFSLSIGNNFY
+29 
-40 HHTFTSSSSSAHHG
+40 TSSSSASCG
-54 EREREREREMHGTTT
+54 
-69 AGLVSTSLSP
+69 
-79 TFFSRGR
+79 
-86 RGSFGGRWRRD
+86 
-97 ADARFCRLGCVE
+97 ADE
-109 LTTRKRRRR
+109 RRRR
-118 RKERIENAVSATRKM
+118 RNKNELCRPCFNKTNVESSSMRRTRVKATRNENEEDFEDVPSSFSFMVSSGNDNNTNNSNTNNNRRMNRKERRRMLGERKKQTVLSENEEEDDKDDESNKTKEMMIEMTRSSS
-133 EENGGDE
+133 EENNSKLE
-140 NKSERM
+140 P
-146 ERGRNA
+146 RGTA
-152 SGSGRGDASPSSS
+152 
-165 YRKKK
+165 
-170 NRRLNRKKRREQL
+170 
-183 QERNRSE
+183 
-190 RENDVVAEGTT
+190 AEKTR
-201 FPLSE
+201 
-206 SNDENKAKE
+206 
-215 TVIEVMSSS
+215 
-224 KESSKYGSIQETTT
+224 TTT
-238 SISTASSRDEMA
+238 TTVSRSDDATA
-250 EPEVVVATDDLQ
+250 EPEVVLTTDDMQ

-271 KSMDELSYTYQSAP
+271 KTVNELSDTYQSAP

-343 GGFMNTKYGG
+343 GGFLNTKFGG
-353 ARVLPFG
+353 ARVLPLG
-360 LSFISLATLAIPFA
+360 LTFISLATLAIPLA

-447 DIFGSFGALWIVIAL
+447 DIFGSFGALWIVLAL
-462 GLFGAGGVTTNAVD
+462 GLFAAGGVTTKAID
-476 EGKIPVTNLF
+476 EGKTPVTNLF
-486 GSRQEAEEPGK
+486 GSRQEADEEPGK
-497 ANEEITFEDVPWGQ
+497 PKEEITFENVPWGQ

-544 EEVGL
+544 QEVGL
-549 SLTNASLLTLLPPVA
+549 SLTNASLLTLLPPIA

-575 ADRLIQR
+575 ADGLIQR
-582 GTDLTLVRKGCQSV
+582 GTDLTIVRKGCQSV

-644 KYASIFLGIT
+644 KYASILLGIT

-686 AIILYCLG
+686 AIILYSLG
-694 IAVYWKWGSGKRLA
+694 IAAYWKWGSGERLV
-708 FDKPK
+708 FETKVNVE
-713 ST
+713 